1 MNPMH
6 NKRFNCRVA
15 GWTGIGIARNG
26 SMFVDPEGS
35 VSIVTVDMETG
46 HSIVIT
52 TTTTCR
58 FYSVVHS
65 DRVG

>member
-15 GWTGIGIARNG
+15 GWTGLGIARR

-52 TTTTCR
+52 TTTCR